1 MMNGPMFGLG
11 SDFIGIE
18 YGERAV
24 NISPTDIDGF
34 IEAVQHGRE
43 RTRAGKRASAVP
55 A

>member
-34 IEAVQHGRE
+34 IEAVQHAR
-43 RTRAGKRASAVP
+43 K
-55 A
+55 